1 MSELSPAAL
10 RLLAALAGEGA
21 YGFRPEPDEP
31 GILALVGRLN
41 GVSLRRASA
50 TLAAAAELGREGLA
64 VWRGPARARR
74 RRLVLT
80 ADGWAK
86 LVATAAPIEVV
97 KLHAPGGAVSAQA
110 EADIC
115 P

>member
-1 MSELSPAAL
+1 MPDLTPAAL

-50 TLAAAAELGREGLA
+50 TLAAAAELESKGFA
-64 VWRGPARARR
+64 AWRGSAGGRR

-80 ADGWAK
+80 VEGWAR
-86 LVATAAPIEVV
+86 LVATAAPTEILAV
-97 KLHAPGGAVSAQA
+97 HAPPGAMSPQA